1 MSKTARGRPTRQS
14 TEESSQQAQA
24 CDECGGSVVEDGV
37 EQICQ
42 DCGLVV
48 GEDTIDHGAEWRHD
62 DTAERAR
69 AGTAVDRTRHDNGFS
84 TRIGF
89 ERSSASS
96 ETHRRLLRAK
106 RLSKHE
112 WSTRKPRDQAKCLSD
127 IKAVAGRLE
136 LPQPI
141 SDNACVILK
150 KWHNQ
155 ISHHGHSLDAAIAA
169 CIYASARIGQVGIGV
184 DAVVEQ
190 LSITERRLFDTLDRL
205 REEIDVALPI
215 ASPRMYVARYVDD
228 LDGEAR
234 TETVAREVA
243 AEADEAGLTAN
254 GDPPSAVA
262 AGCVYE
268 AFIAAQWEAKR
279 FQPDVGDVAGV
290 SGRTVRRH
298 WQRLQEAGIDG
309 GQVDV

>member
-1 MSKTARGRPTRQS
+1 MSKTARVRPTGQS

-84 TRIGF
+84 TRIG
-89 ERSSASS
+89 
-96 ETHRRLLRAK
+96 
-106 RLSKHE
+106 
-112 WSTRKPRDQAKCLSD
+112 
-127 IKAVAGRLE
+127 
-136 LPQPI
+136 
-141 SDNACVILK
+141 
-150 KWHNQ
+150 
-155 ISHHGHSLDAAIAA
+155 
-169 CIYASARIGQVGIGV
+169 V

-190 LSITERRLFDTLDRL
+190 LSITERRLFDTIDRL
-205 REEIDVALPI
+205 REEIGVALPL
-215 ASPRMYVARYVDD
+215 ASPRMYVTRYVND

-243 AEADEAGLTAN
+243 AAADEAGLTAN
-254 GDPPSAVA
+254 GAAPSAVA

>member
-1 MSKTARGRPTRQS
+1 MSESMRVSHRDAQTRTDDTQ
-14 TEESSQQAQA
+14 TCE
-24 CDECGGSVVEDGV
+24 ECGGQLLDDGTETV
-37 EQICQ
+37 CD
-42 DCGLVV
+42 DCGLVAD
-48 GEDTIDHGAEWRHD
+48 EDAIDRGAEWRCD
-62 DTAERAR
+62 DTGERAR

-106 RLSKHE
+106 RLSKHN
-112 WSTRKPRDQAKCLSD
+112 STRKPLDQAKCLSD

-141 SDNACVILK
+141 SDNACVMFK

-155 ISHHGHSLDAAIAA
+155 ISHCGHSLDEVIAA

-190 LSITERRLFDTLDRL
+190 LSITERRLFDTIDRL
-205 REEIDVALPI
+205 REEIGVALPL
-215 ASPRMYVARYVDD
+215 ASPRMYVTRYVND

-243 AEADEAGLTAN
+243 AAADEAGLTAN
-254 GDPPSAVA
+254 GAGPSGVA

-268 AFIAAQWEAKR
+268 AFVAAQWEAKR
-279 FQPDVGDVAGV
+279 SQPDVGDVAGV
-290 SGRTVRRH
+290 SGYTVRRH
-298 WQRLQEAGIDG
+298 WRRIQEAGIDG
-309 GQVDV
+309 GQVDVW

>member
-1 MSKTARGRPTRQS
+1 MSESMRVSHRDAQTRTDDTQ
-14 TEESSQQAQA
+14 TCE
-24 CDECGGSVVEDGV
+24 ECGGQLLDDGTETV
-37 EQICQ
+37 CD
-42 DCGLVV
+42 DCGLVAD
-48 GEDTIDHGAEWRHD
+48 EDAIDRGAEWRCD
-62 DTAERAR
+62 DTGERAR

-106 RLSKHE
+106 RLSKHN
-112 WSTRKPRDQAKCLSD
+112 STRKPLDQAKCLSD

-141 SDNACVILK
+141 SDNACVMFK

-155 ISHHGHSLDAAIAA
+155 ISHRGHSLDEAIAA

-190 LSITERRLFDTLDRL
+190 LSITERRLFDTIDRL
-205 REEIDVALPI
+205 REEIGVALPL
-215 ASPRMYVARYVDD
+215 ASPRMYVTRYVND

-243 AEADEAGLTAN
+243 AAADEAGLTAN
-254 GDPPSAVA
+254 GAGPSGVA

-268 AFIAAQWEAKR
+268 AFVAAQWEAKR
-279 FQPDVGDVAGV
+279 SQPDVGDVAGV
-290 SGRTVRRH
+290 SGYTVRRH
-298 WQRLQEAGIDG
+298 WRRIQEAGIDG

>member
-1 MSKTARGRPTRQS
+1 MSESMRVSHRDAQTRTDDTQ
-14 TEESSQQAQA
+14 TCE
-24 CDECGGSVVEDGV
+24 ECGGQLLDDGTETV
-37 EQICQ
+37 CD
-42 DCGLVV
+42 DCGLVAD
-48 GEDTIDHGAEWRHD
+48 EDAIDRGAEWRCD
-62 DTAERAR
+62 DTGERAR

-106 RLSKHE
+106 RLSKHG
-112 WSTRKPRDQAKCLSD
+112 STRKPLDQAKCLSD

-141 SDNACVILK
+141 SDNACVMFK
-150 KWHNQ
+150 SWHNQ
-155 ISHHGHSLDAAIAA
+155 ISHRGHSLDEAIAA

-215 ASPRMYVARYVDD
+215 ASPRMYVARYVDE
-228 LDGEAR
+228 LGGEAR
-234 TETVAREVA
+234 TATLAREVA

-254 GDPPSAVA
+254 GPAPSAVA

-268 AFIAAQWEAKR
+268 AFVAAQWEAKR
-279 FQPDVGDVAGV
+279 SQPDVADVAGV
-290 SGRTVRRH
+290 SGYTVRRH
-298 WQRLQEAGIDG
+298 WHRIQEAGIDG

>member
-1 MSKTARGRPTRQS
+1 MSESMRVSHRDAQTRTDDTQ
-14 TEESSQQAQA
+14 TCE
-24 CDECGGSVVEDGV
+24 ECGGQLLDDGTETV
-37 EQICQ
+37 CD
-42 DCGLVV
+42 DCGLVAD
-48 GEDTIDHGAEWRHD
+48 EDAIDRGAEWRCD
-62 DTAERAR
+62 DTGERAR

-106 RLSKHE
+106 RLSKHN
-112 WSTRKPRDQAKCLSD
+112 STRKPLDQAKCLSD

-141 SDNACVILK
+141 SDNACVMFK
-150 KWHNQ
+150 SWHNQ
-155 ISHHGHSLDAAIAA
+155 ISHRGHSLDEAIAA

-190 LSITERRLFDTLDRL
+190 LSITERRLFDTIDRL
-205 REEIDVALPI
+205 REEIGVALPL
-215 ASPRMYVARYVDD
+215 ASPRMYVTRYVND

-243 AEADEAGLTAN
+243 AAADEAGLTAN
-254 GDPPSAVA
+254 GAGPSGVA

-268 AFIAAQWEAKR
+268 AFVAAQWEAKR
-279 FQPDVGDVAGV
+279 SQPDVGDVAGV
-290 SGRTVRRH
+290 SGYTVRRH
-298 WQRLQEAGIDG
+298 WRRIQEAGIDG

>member
-1 MSKTARGRPTRQS
+1 MSESMRVSHRDAQTRTDDTQ
-14 TEESSQQAQA
+14 TCE
-24 CDECGGSVVEDGV
+24 ECGGQLLDDGTETV
-37 EQICQ
+37 CD
-42 DCGLVV
+42 DCGLVAD
-48 GEDTIDHGAEWRHD
+48 EDAIDRGAEWRCD
-62 DTAERAR
+62 DTGERAR

-106 RLSKHE
+106 RLSKHN
-112 WSTRKPRDQAKCLSD
+112 STRKPLDQAKCLSD

-141 SDNACVILK
+141 SDNACVMFK

-155 ISHHGHSLDAAIAA
+155 ISHCGHSLDEVIAA

-205 REEIDVALPI
+205 REEIDVALPL
-215 ASPRMYVARYVDD
+215 ASPRMYVTRYVND

-243 AEADEAGLTAN
+243 AAADEAGLTAN
-254 GDPPSAVA
+254 GAGPSGVA

-268 AFIAAQWEAKR
+268 AFVAAQWEAKR
-279 FQPDVGDVAGV
+279 SQPDVGDVAGV
-290 SGRTVRRH
+290 SGYTVRRH
-298 WQRLQEAGIDG
+298 WRRIQEAGIDG

>member
-1 MSKTARGRPTRQS
+1 MSESMRVSHRDAQTRTDDTQ
-14 TEESSQQAQA
+14 TCE
-24 CDECGGSVVEDGV
+24 ECGGQLLDDGTETV
-37 EQICQ
+37 CD
-42 DCGLVV
+42 DCGLVAD
-48 GEDTIDHGAEWRHD
+48 EDAIDRGAEWRCD
-62 DTAERAR
+62 DTGERAR
-69 AGTAVDRTRHDNGFS
+69 AGTEVDVTRNDNGFS

-89 ERSSASS
+89 EHSAASG

-106 RLSKHE
+106 RLSKHSKKKKDRE
-112 WSTRKPRDQAKCLSD
+112 QGRSLSD
-127 IKAVAGRLE
+127 VKAVAGRLE
-136 LPQPI
+136 LPQSV
-141 SDNACVILK
+141 SDNACVLFQEF
-150 KWHNQ
+150 HNEMC
-155 ISHHGHSLDAAIAA
+155 HRGHSLDAAVAA
-169 CIYASARIGQVGIGV
+169 CVYASARIEHVGI
-184 DAVVEQ
+184 AVETVAEQ

-205 REEIDVALPI
+205 REEIDVALPL
-215 ASPRMYVARYVDD
+215 ASPRVYVTRYVND

-234 TETVAREVA
+234 TETVARELA

-279 FQPDVGDVAGV
+279 FQPDVGEVAGV
-290 SGRTVRRH
+290 SDNTVRRH

>member
-1 MSKTARGRPTRQS
+1 MRVSR
-14 TEESSQQAQA
+14 
-24 CDECGGSVVEDGV
+24 CDTQTCEECGGQPLDDGTETV
-37 EQICQ
+37 CD
-42 DCGLVV
+42 DCGLVAD
-48 GEDTIDHGAEWRHD
+48 EDAIDRGAEWRCD
-62 DTAERAR
+62 DTGERAR

-127 IKAVAGRLE
+127 IKAVADRLE

-190 LSITERRLFDTLDRL
+190 LSITERRLFLTLDRL
-205 REEIDVALPI
+205 REEIDVAIPI
-215 ASPRMYVARYVDD
+215 ASPRMYVARYVND

-243 AEADEAGLTAN
+243 AAADEAGLTAN
-254 GDPPSAVA
+254 GAAPSAVA

-268 AFIAAQWEAKR
+268 AFVAAQWEAKHS
-279 FQPDVGDVAGV
+279 QPEVGEVAGV
-290 SGRTVRRH
+290 SDPTVRRH

>member
-1 MSKTARGRPTRQS
+1 MSESMRVSHRDAQTRTDDTQ
-14 TEESSQQAQA
+14 TCE
-24 CDECGGSVVEDGV
+24 ECGGQLLDDGTETV
-37 EQICQ
+37 CD
-42 DCGLVV
+42 DCGLVAD
-48 GEDTIDHGAEWRHD
+48 EDAIDRGAEWRFD
-62 DTAERAR
+62 DTGERAR

-106 RLSKHE
+106 RLSKHN
-112 WSTRKPRDQAKCLSD
+112 STRKPLDQAKCLSD

-141 SDNACVILK
+141 SDNACVMFK

-155 ISHHGHSLDAAIAA
+155 ISHCGHSLDEVIAA

-190 LSITERRLFDTLDRL
+190 LSITERRLFDTIDRL
-205 REEIDVALPI
+205 REEIGVALPL
-215 ASPRMYVARYVDD
+215 ASPRMYVTRYVDE
-228 LDGEAR
+228 LGGEAR
-234 TETVAREVA
+234 TATLAREVA

-254 GDPPSAVA
+254 GAAPSAVA

-268 AFIAAQWEAKR
+268 AFVAAQWEAKHS
-279 FQPDVGDVAGV
+279 QPEVGEVAGV
-290 SGRTVRRH
+290 CDYTVRRH
-298 WQRLQEAGIDG
+298 WYRIQEAGIDG
-309 GQVDV
+309 GQVDDD

>member
-1 MSKTARGRPTRQS
+1 MSESMRVSHRDAQTRTDDTQ
-14 TEESSQQAQA
+14 TCE
-24 CDECGGSVVEDGV
+24 ECGGQLLDDGTETV
-37 EQICQ
+37 CD
-42 DCGLVV
+42 DCGLVAD
-48 GEDTIDHGAEWRHD
+48 EDAIDRGAEWRCD
-62 DTAERAR
+62 DTGERAR

-106 RLSKHE
+106 RLSKHSR
-112 WSTRKPRDQAKCLSD
+112 STRKPLDQAKCLSD

-141 SDNACVILK
+141 SDNACVMFK
-150 KWHNQ
+150 SWHNQ
-155 ISHHGHSLDAAIAA
+155 ISHRGHSLDETIAA

-190 LSITERRLFDTLDRL
+190 LSITERRLFDTIDRL
-205 REEIDVALPI
+205 REEIGVALPL
-215 ASPRMYVARYVDD
+215 ASPRMYVTRYVND

-243 AEADEAGLTAN
+243 AAADEAGLTAN
-254 GDPPSAVA
+254 GAGPSGVA

-268 AFIAAQWEAKR
+268 AFVAAQWEAKR
-279 FQPDVGDVAGV
+279 SQPDVGDVAGV
-290 SGRTVRRH
+290 SGYTVRRH
-298 WQRLQEAGIDG
+298 WRRIQEAGIDG

>member
-1 MSKTARGRPTRQS
+1 MSETARVRPTGQS

-62 DTAERAR
+62 DTGERAR

-106 RLSKHE
+106 RLSKHN
-112 WSTRKPRDQAKCLSD
+112 STRKPLDQAKCLSD

-141 SDNACVILK
+141 SDNACVMFK

-155 ISHHGHSLDAAIAA
+155 ISHCGHSLDEVIAA

-205 REEIDVALPI
+205 REEIDVAIPI
-215 ASPRMYVARYVDD
+215 ASPRMYVTRYVND
-228 LDGEAR
+228 LDGKAR

-243 AEADEAGLTAN
+243 AAADEAGLTAN
-254 GDPPSAVA
+254 GAAPSAVA

-268 AFIAAQWEAKR
+268 AFVAAQWEAKR
-279 FQPDVGDVAGV
+279 FQPDVGEVAGV
-290 SGRTVRRH
+290 SGYTVRRH
-298 WQRLQEAGIDG
+298 WRRIQEAGIDG

>member
-1 MSKTARGRPTRQS
+1 MNADRGSDP
-14 TEESSQQAQA
+14 
-24 CDECGGSVVEDGV
+24 
-37 EQICQ
+37 
-42 DCGLVV
+42 
-48 GEDTIDHGAEWRHD
+48 
-62 DTAERAR
+62 
-69 AGTAVDRTRHDNGFS
+69 
-84 TRIGF
+84 
-89 ERSSASS
+89 
-96 ETHRRLLRAK
+96 
-106 RLSKHE
+106 
-112 WSTRKPRDQAKCLSD
+112 STRKPRDQAKCLSD
-127 IKAVAGRLE
+127 IKAVADRLE

-141 SDNACVILK
+141 SDNACVMFK

-155 ISHHGHSLDAAIAA
+155 ISHHGHSLDEAIAA

-205 REEIDVALPI
+205 REEIGVALPL
-215 ASPRMYVARYVDD
+215 ASPRMYVTRYVND

-243 AEADEAGLTAN
+243 AAADEAGLTAN
-254 GDPPSAVA
+254 GAAPSAVA

-268 AFIAAQWEAKR
+268 AFVAAQWEAKHS
-279 FQPDVGDVAGV
+279 QPEVGEVAGV
-290 SGRTVRRH
+290 SDSTVRRH